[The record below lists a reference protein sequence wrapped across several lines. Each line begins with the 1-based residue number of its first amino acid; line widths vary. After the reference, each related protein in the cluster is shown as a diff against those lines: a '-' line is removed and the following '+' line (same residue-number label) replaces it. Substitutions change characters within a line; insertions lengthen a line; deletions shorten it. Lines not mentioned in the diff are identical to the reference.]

1 MMSMRG
7 GIEPRRLRKTAL
19 RLLAAVVLI
28 FGGFKILAVLV
39 ALLWPILVFVFVGAF
54 LTKRMRL

>member
-1 MMSMRG
+1 MIVFG
-7 GIEPRRLRKTAL
+7 GLEPRRLRTTAL

-39 ALLWPILVFVFVGAF
+39 ALLWPILVFVFVGAL